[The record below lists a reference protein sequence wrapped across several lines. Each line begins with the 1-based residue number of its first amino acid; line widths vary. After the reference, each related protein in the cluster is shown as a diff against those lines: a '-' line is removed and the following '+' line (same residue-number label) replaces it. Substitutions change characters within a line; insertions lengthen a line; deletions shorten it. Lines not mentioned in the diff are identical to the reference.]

1 MMEKIP
7 RRERQPAL
15 PTRSTVIRSARRLF
29 AGSGLAL
36 LAIVVAVEPAAAQ
49 PWADSGGG
57 SGQLNEFA
65 SNFIPWA
72 VRWVLVLG
80 TLVAVIAHIYAGM
93 TSNEDKAFRRK
104 EWRNRAFFGVA
115 TAIPALIILNG
126 IIVAFGGEPIDFFPF
141 V

>member
-1 MMEKIP
+1 MSHRLSK
-7 RRERQPAL
+7 RQAETISAL
-15 PTRSTVIRSARRLF
+15 SAL
-29 AGSGLAL
+29 GL
-36 LAIVVAVEPAAAQ
+36 LAILIVEPAAAQ
-49 PWADSGGG
+49 PWTGGGG

>member
-1 MMEKIP
+1 MSHRLSK
-7 RRERQPAL
+7 RQAETISAL
-15 PTRSTVIRSARRLF
+15 STL
-29 AGSGLAL
+29 GL
-36 LAIVVAVEPAAAQ
+36 LAILIVEPAAAQ
-49 PWADSGGG
+49 PWAGGGG